1 MKSRKSSLAGVIT
14 SSLVCLSAS
23 FSPVLAEAGGESSWQ
38 SAFTEG
44 LSSMAAQRPDMAEQH
59 FRTAFKLVK
68 EQSKSTEE
76 CDKCELKLA
85 ESLTLRNKTAEAQ
98 QLYLHLLDSRTQR
111 YGSNSKNLTPILF
124 ALGSIQEAEGDHDAA
139 MGYYQRALKINEK
152 NFGPYSPA
160 VADNLHK
167 MARVSQHAGK
177 REDSTKHYKRALSI
191 LLNDPALQ
199 SSDQMERLMHDYSDL
214 IKGNDNS
221 NEDLLKDFKADIYSR
236 SQSDTGSSDTTG
248 NASNSENKDGWK
260 KVGST
265 ESSISS
271 LPRISS
277 EPTTQAAATQ
287 PTAGNKQSNFNQQV
301 LVNTTQI
308 KATQIDEDPSV
319 KLRGIEKPTSDQA
332 LNPAYSVINNSLFN
346 QSHYK
351 RGVDYYERMIA
362 SDIDSL
368 GPNHP
373 SVANDLTG
381 LAQLYIAQGRYSE
394 AEQLLNR
401 AVPIYQKAYGD
412 SNVLTINAMTA
423 LATAEFQLGKTD
435 RANEL
440 YRKTL
445 ANAQATLGPNS
456 LEVARILN
464 ELAYLNYQQGKLSD
478 AKTMYEWAVSSTQ
491 AAAGENSPL
500 FAACLKDYAQ
510 VLRGMGDLAQATNA
524 ENRAEK
530 ILSAN
535 SKTN

>member
-1 MKSRKSSLAGVIT
+1 MRPRTSTILGVLTSLFIALNAGVI
-14 SSLVCLSAS
+14 AN
-23 FSPVLAEAGGESSWQ
+23 PALAESTEHSTWQAAFAAGENSV
-38 SAFTEG
+38 
-44 LSSMAAQRPDMAEQH
+44 AAQRPDLAEEN
-59 FRTAFKLVK
+59 FRTAYKLVK
-68 EQSKSTEE
+68 LQSKNVDETE
-76 CDKCELKLA
+76 KCEIKLA
-85 ESLTLRNKTAEAQ
+85 EALTLRDKTAEAQ
-98 QLYLHLLDSRTQR
+98 QLYLNILDSRTR
-111 YGSNSKNLTPILF
+111 KYGTNSSKLTPVLF

-139 MGYYQRALKINEK
+139 MVYYQKALRINEK
-152 NFGPYSPA
+152 SFGPYSPA

-167 MARVSQHAGK
+167 MAKVSQHAGR
-177 REDSTKHYKRALSI
+177 REESTKHYKRALSI
-191 LLNDPALQ
+191 LMNDPALQ
-199 SSDQMERLMHDYSDL
+199 SSSEMERLMHDYSDL

-221 NEDLLKDFKADIYSR
+221 NQDLLKDFKDDIYGKSK
-236 SQSDTGSSDTTG
+236 SAAGAAGTTSG
-248 NASNSENKDGWK
+248 AAEDKDAWK

-277 EPTTQAAATQ
+277 EPAVQ
-287 PTAGNKQSNFNQQV
+287 PGGNSVPGNKQSNFNQQASV
-301 LVNTTQI
+301 RTTEIKTTQI
-308 KATQIDEDPSV
+308 NEDPSV

-332 LNPAYSVINNSLFN
+332 LDPAYSVINKSLFD

-351 RGVDYYERMIA
+351 RGTDYYERMIA
-362 SDIDSL
+362 SDIDAL

-381 LAQLYIAQGRYSE
+381 LAQLYLAQGKYSE

-401 AVPIYQKAYGD
+401 SVPVYQKAYGD

-423 LATAEFQLGKTD
+423 LANAEFQLGKND
-435 RANEL
+435 RALEL

-445 ANAQATLGPNS
+445 ANAQSTLGPNS

-464 ELAYLNYQQGKLSD
+464 ELAYLNYHQGKLSE

-491 AAAGENSPL
+491 AAVGENSPL

-510 VLRGMGDLAQATNA
+510 VLRGMGDVAQASSA
-524 ENRAEK
+524 ESRAEK